1 MLKIS
6 AQKRATAS
14 LVLALPYFTERTAE
28 EMDEE
33 AEFAYAVT
41 PKMIPQA
48 VTMTQK

>member
-14 LVLALPYFTERTAE
+14 LVLALPYFTEQIE
-28 EMDEE
+28 EE

-48 VTMTQK
+48 VTMT